1 MAIDIDGI
9 VNVNNC
15 IIVIFLFVVE
25 ISFDVDGYA
34 VKC

>member
-9 VNVNNC
+9 VMY

-25 ISFDVDGYA
+25 ISFDVDGYE